1 MMPASA
7 IKFLKSNRIDLR
19 LVLSLA
25 VGGIPA
31 VLVAA
36 YVVKSLPIETLRW
49 LVVAVILYAGI
60 VMLRSARLRQP

>member
-1 MMPASA
+1 MPASA
-7 IKFLKSNRIDLR
+7 TKFLKSDRIDLR

-31 VLVAA
+31 VLLAA

-49 LVVAVILYAGI
+49 LVVAVILYTGI
-60 VMLRSARLRQP
+60 VMLRSARVRPA